1 MTLTHDKTLDMT
13 QETINAL
20 GFVEVRGL
28 AATIETA
35 DAMLK
40 SAEVRLLR
48 QLLRDPA
55 QTMITVEGSLGAC
68 QAAVD
73 AGEACAR
80 RYDAYIG
87 SQVMGRPA
95 NDTAEFVLSL
105 AEAGRKPFGE
115 MSPAKKPAP
124 SAKPVLPVNAAPTVA
139 PEQPAQALPP
149 ADAIPTVPAPSAS
162 TAPKAAR
169 KKAPAAAESDDSK
182 LLEALAGLPGGYGAQ
197 TLARRIGRPAE
208 ETRARLEALCA
219 DGKLIKRRG
228 RYVLAEFGGETR

>member
-73 AGEACAR
+73 AGQACAKR
-80 RYDAYIG
+80 FDAYIG

-115 MSPAKKPAP
+115 MSPTSKPMP
-124 SAKPVLPVNAAPTVA
+124 SAKPALPVQPT
-139 PEQPAQALPP
+139 QAIPP
-149 ADAIPTVPAPSAS
+149 ADTAPATSVS
-162 TAPKAAR
+162 TTPKAAR
-169 KKAPAAAESDDSK
+169 KKAPVAAESDDSK
-182 LLEALAGLPGGYGAQ
+182 LLDALAGLPGGYGAQ
-197 TLARRIGRPAE
+197 TLARRIGRPVE
-208 ETRARLEALCA
+208 ETRERLEAMCA
-219 DGKLIKRRG
+219 EGKLIKRRG

>member
-139 PEQPAQALPP
+139 PAQPAQAVPP
-149 ADAIPTVPAPSAS
+149 ADAAPVASAN
-162 TAPKAAR
+162 TTPKAAR
-169 KKAPAAAESDDSK
+169 KKAPVAAESDDSK

-208 ETRARLEALCA
+208 ETRARLEALCTE
-219 DGKLIKRRG
+219 GKLIKRRG